1 MQQSYTFASFT
12 SQHTSQSLQK
22 SGLPNRTDTASQWTA
37 KPRQKEGKLVTA
49 SKQYCLAAGVTQ
61 GNIAYTQTLIGKF
74 TDDINPFIIK
84 HVYLKKKKYETTNF
98 TFCYNFFL

>member
-37 KPRQKEGKLVTA
+37 KPRQTEGQLVTA
-49 SKQYCLAAGVTQ
+49 PTQKAGFGVSKTVLW
-61 GNIAYTQTLIGKF
+61 LME
-74 TDDINPFIIK
+74 
-84 HVYLKKKKYETTNF
+84 H
-98 TFCYNFFL
+98 

>member
-37 KPRQKEGKLVTA
+37 KPRQKEGKLVTRVWHNSGFCA
-49 SKQYCLAAGVTQ
+49 SYGRIMVGSSAVIRLNFCAKNPPLRQAAKSYTKCLKRTIQ
-61 GNIAYTQTLIGKF
+61 SL
-74 TDDINPFIIK
+74 
-84 HVYLKKKKYETTNF
+84 LTNH
-98 TFCYNFFL
+98 